1 MDDKQKVYIRVQ
13 KERNKEIDLI
23 FEQLGY
29 KDVNSRHIIEE
40 YSRLYSYDRE
50 DVELIIY
57 PHPNGELVCT
67 ALTSFLGDLVVDN
80 YHEIK
85 LPESPKGGVKMK
97 QRIQFTGKNLNEIFA
112 LPCVCAIKKTTKD
125 KPVIEL
131 LEYDDDDYKRE
142 YAAAMDKWK
151 DWKHSD
157 EEMYVDMRAFN
168 SKYPKLVYIGDWLVE
183 QDNGG
188 WRVEKGGTE

>member
-1 MDDKQKVYIRVQ
+1 MNEKQKVYIRVQ

-23 FEQLGY
+23 FELLGY
-29 KDVNSRHIIEE
+29 KDVNSRYIIEE

-85 LPESPKGGVKMK
+85 LPELPKGGVK
-97 QRIQFTGKNLNEIFA
+97 
-112 LPCVCAIKKTTKD
+112 
-125 KPVIEL
+125 
-131 LEYDDDDYKRE
+131 
-142 YAAAMDKWK
+142 
-151 DWKHSD
+151 
-157 EEMYVDMRAFN
+157 
-168 SKYPKLVYIGDWLVE
+168 
-183 QDNGG
+183 
-188 WRVEKGGTE
+188 

>member
-1 MDDKQKVYIRVQ
+1 MEDKQKVWIYGVEGRGEEVINALENLGG
-13 KERNKEIDLI
+13 KNKYGYAGVDDESVYFINHKGNIALEKAE
-23 FEQLGY
+23 FEYG
-29 KDVNSRHIIEE
+29 
-40 YSRLYSYDRE
+40 
-50 DVELIIY
+50 LIIM
-57 PHPNGELVCT
+57 
-67 ALTSFLGDLVVDN
+67 DN

-168 SKYPKLVYIGDWLVE
+168 SKYPKLVYVGDWLVE